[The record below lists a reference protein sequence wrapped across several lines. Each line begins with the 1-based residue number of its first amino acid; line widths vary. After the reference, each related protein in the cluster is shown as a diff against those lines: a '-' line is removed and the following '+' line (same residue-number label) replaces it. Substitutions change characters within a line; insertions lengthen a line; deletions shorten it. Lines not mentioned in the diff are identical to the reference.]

1 MDEVNNKTKKY
12 QEKKE
17 SLQEELGKLQ
27 ASSNE
32 ARSNMDIAQS
42 ELDVYLSNQT
52 YEENKLEETRGKL
65 KDITKTLEN
74 RIKDIKR
81 LETENPQSENG
92 DFKKKNDELTKLLES
107 EKNLTEKISK
117 ERQRHAEAQANFS
130 SSRNRKGVLS
140 FLQQLKA
147 EGKLNGLHGRLG
159 DLGAIDEKY
168 DVAVSTACGALD
180 CIVVDNID
188 TAQRCVELL
197 KTNNVGSA
205 TFIALDKQEKW
216 RENVNK
222 KMNT

>member
-1 MDEVNNKTKKY
+1 MDEVNGKTKKY

-32 ARSNMDIAQS
+32 AKSNMDIAQS

-65 KDITKTLEN
+65 KDLTKTLES
-74 RIKDIKR
+74 RTKDIKR
-81 LETENPQSENG
+81 LETENPQIENG
-92 DFKKKNDELTKLLES
+92 EFNKKNEALNKLLEN

-117 ERQRHAEAQANFS
+117 ERQRHADAQANFS

-147 EGKLNGLHGRLG
+147 EGRLHGLHGRLG

-188 TAQRCVELL
+188 TAQKCVELL
-197 KTNNVGSA
+197 KSNNVGSA

-216 RENVNK
+216 REHVNK
-222 KMNT
+222 RMNT